1 MTTSTEPSDLI
12 QNLFLVP
19 PLLSSYTAYEMGSE
33 MMSRQSKVRALAKL
47 TPSRN
52 FDILYVVTDDGKEET
67 SKILFSADDG
77 IVHQIWAG
85 LRGISIWFPH
95 VDGLVTMRSGNL
107 YVAER
112 AALSLIAVYDTS

>member
-19 PLLSSYTAYEMGSE
+19 PLLSSYTVYEMGSE

-52 FDILYVVTDDGKEET
+52 FYILYVVTDDGKEET

-85 LRGISIWFPH
+85 LRRISIWFPH